1 MSCENTVCPVYMS
14 HPSDRFGVAIRQKK
28 IQVDKK
34 KKHAQLSV
42 NICFLTREFS
52 INRTLLKYTL
62 KSSLPPLRGRVR
74 VEVGNNRILECTIP
88 LPLIPSRQGRGYAKE

>member
-1 MSCENTVCPVYMS
+1 MS

-42 NICFLTREFS
+42 NIYFLTREFS
-52 INRTLLKYTL
+52 INRTLLILPIKEYF
-62 KSSLPPLRGRVR
+62 SSKIRDGGAFWQGKWIGGGHFV
-74 VEVGNNRILECTIP
+74 P
-88 LPLIPSRQGRGYAKE
+88 LPR

>member
-34 KKHAQLSV
+34 KKHVQLSV

-52 INRTLLKYTL
+52 INRTLLILHYFIVSIFISNPQICFTMM
-62 KSSLPPLRGRVR
+62 LRTCR
-74 VEVGNNRILECTIP
+74 C
-88 LPLIPSRQGRGYAKE
+88 RQ

>member
-1 MSCENTVCPVYMS
+1 MS

-52 INRTLLKYTL
+52 INRTLLIPHKKYAL
-62 KSSLPPLRGRVR
+62 SVKARPWEFGR
-74 VEVGNNRILECTIP
+74 L
-88 LPLIPSRQGRGYAKE
+88 SM